1 MKIAIVGYSGSGK
14 STLAGRLGEAFCAPV
29 LCLDRLHWLPGWTE
43 RPDQEARALLEDFL
57 DQNDSWI
64 IEGNYI
70 KTLLW
75 ERRMAEA
82 DRIYLLAFGRWRC
95 LWRVIR
101 RYLENRGKSR
111 DSMAE
116 GCPERLDP
124 AFLRWVFWDSRTKN
138 KRADYERLAALWPEK
153 VAILRTPGQVRAVSP
168 PACREKTGFFEKSA

>member
-75 ERRMAEA
+75 ERRIF
-82 DRIYLLAFGRWRC
+82 R
-95 LWRVIR
+95 
-101 RYLENRGKSR
+101 
-111 DSMAE
+111 
-116 GCPERLDP
+116 
-124 AFLRWVFWDSRTKN
+124 
-138 KRADYERLAALWPEK
+138 
-153 VAILRTPGQVRAVSP
+153 
-168 PACREKTGFFEKSA
+168 